1 MVPIAR
7 RMPQF
12 QVIGGVAVAWI
23 VHIRDSNPTNNRV
36 IWSPITFEM
45 NPIDEKWRPRVGCQC
60 RSITMSGKGGPTDLF
75 Q

>member
-45 NPIDEKWRPRVGCQC
+45 NPIDEKWRPIYFNNRLCPEC
-60 RSITMSGKGGPTDLF
+60 WGPLP
-75 Q
+75 